1 MIRPHRILTGAP
13 PAPHRMQP
21 ILNVITCS
29 TRPRRVG
36 PAVATWFEQ
45 VARAH
50 GAFEV
55 VACDLKE
62 LALPL
67 LDEPEHPRTGKYSHE
82 HTLRWSKLTAAA
94 DAYVFVLPEYNF
106 GPPASLLNALS
117 YLSAEWAYKPAGFVS
132 YGAMSGGIRA
142 VQVAKQL
149 MTTQKIVPLLE
160 AVAVQ
165 NVGTLVDAD
174 GKFQPAALHGE
185 SATVMLKE
193 LARWAAA
200 LRTLRAPP
208 P

>member
-1 MIRPHRILTGAP
+1 
-13 PAPHRMQP
+13 MQP

-29 TRPRRVG
+29 TRPGASARRGRLVR
-36 PAVATWFEQ
+36 Q
-45 VARAH
+45 VARAQ
-50 GAFEV
+50 GEFEV

-67 LDEPEHPRTGKYSHE
+67 LDEPEHPRTGKYSHA

-117 YLSAEWAYKPAGFVS
+117 YLSAEWAYKPAAFVS
-132 YGAMSGGIRA
+132 YGGMSGGIRA

-165 NVGTLVDAD
+165 NVGTLVDAE

-185 SATVMLKE
+185 SAAAMLKE

-200 LRTLRAPP
+200 LRPCARRRPDAQGVPTRSHQGSTP
-208 P
+208 

>member
-1 MIRPHRILTGAP
+1 
-13 PAPHRMQP
+13 MQP

-36 PAVATWFEQ
+36 PAVAGWFEQ
-45 VARAH
+45 LAREQ
-50 GAFEV
+50 GSFEV

-62 LALPL
+62 LNLPL
-67 LDEPEHPRTGKYSHE
+67 LDEPEHPRTGKYQHE
-82 HTLRWSKLTAAA
+82 HTQRWSKLTAAA
-94 DAYVFVLPEYNF
+94 DAYVFVMPEYNF
-106 GPPASLLNALS
+106 GPPASMLNALS

-132 YGAMSGGIRA
+132 YGGMSGGIRA

-165 NVGTLVDAD
+165 NVASQIDAAGT
-174 GKFQPAALHGE
+174 FQAGALHAE
-185 SATVMLKE
+185 SAAVMLKE

-200 LRTLRAPP
+200 LRTLRVQPA
-208 P
+208 